1 MQINRLTSEHM
12 SKFIVVFLFIT
23 SIFAQLGY
31 AQQTTYKKHLVAQ
44 GETLYSLA
52 KLYNLSVDELYKANP
67 DLDSLKMRAGIY
79 IQIPVPEVSKTHVVQ
94 KKETLYSIA
103 QLYACT
109 VNDLLRVNPEI
120 SLQDKLKKGF
130 VLKIPAKVV
139 SPASTTVITPTV
151 KTPIPAPQ
159 VQENKIRI
167 AIVMPFKTGNSTS
180 ERAVEFYQGVLLA
193 IDSLRKN
200 DKKTIEVYAY
210 ESGQSEV
217 DIQNVLKQTTL
228 KQAQLIFGPVF
239 ASQIPV
245 LSDYAK
251 RNEIPLVI
259 PFSSKCYD
267 WETNPYVYL
276 VNTPENIQGQIVYSE
291 YAKLFKHAHT
301 VFIESSTK
309 NPVNFIT
316 RFENFLLKKGLS
328 YNRSPYISTEEDLL
342 SVFSKEK
349 INVVIPSG
357 MDINSLNVLI
367 PQLKTFL
374 RKHPEYTIRLFGYPE
389 WQTYTGSQL
398 ENFHLFDTYIYS
410 PFYRN
415 PLDRNAT
422 SFDKLYE
429 ANFNKPMIST
439 YPRIAMFGY
448 DCGGYFVKMLQQYGK
463 NVDNKK
469 ISILPVQSA
478 FSFNRPN
485 KGSGLVNTGL
495 YFINY
500 KTDHTIAKYIVE

>member
-1 MQINRLTSEHM
+1 M

-79 IQIPVPEVSKTHVVQ
+79 IQIPVSEISKTHVVQ

-139 SPASTTVITPTV
+139 SPTSSTVITPTV
-151 KTPIPAPQ
+151 KTPIPTPQ

-210 ESGQSEV
+210 ESGLSEA

-251 RNEIPLVI
+251 
-259 PFSSKCYD
+259 
-267 WETNPYVYL
+267 
-276 VNTPENIQGQIVYSE
+276 
-291 YAKLFKHAHT
+291 
-301 VFIESSTK
+301 
-309 NPVNFIT
+309 
-316 RFENFLLKKGLS
+316 
-328 YNRSPYISTEEDLL
+328 
-342 SVFSKEK
+342 
-349 INVVIPSG
+349 
-357 MDINSLNVLI
+357 
-367 PQLKTFL
+367 
-374 RKHPEYTIRLFGYPE
+374 
-389 WQTYTGSQL
+389 
-398 ENFHLFDTYIYS
+398 
-410 PFYRN
+410 
-415 PLDRNAT
+415 
-422 SFDKLYE
+422 
-429 ANFNKPMIST
+429 
-439 YPRIAMFGY
+439 
-448 DCGGYFVKMLQQYGK
+448 
-463 NVDNKK
+463 
-469 ISILPVQSA
+469 
-478 FSFNRPN
+478 
-485 KGSGLVNTGL
+485 
-495 YFINY
+495 
-500 KTDHTIAKYIVE
+500 